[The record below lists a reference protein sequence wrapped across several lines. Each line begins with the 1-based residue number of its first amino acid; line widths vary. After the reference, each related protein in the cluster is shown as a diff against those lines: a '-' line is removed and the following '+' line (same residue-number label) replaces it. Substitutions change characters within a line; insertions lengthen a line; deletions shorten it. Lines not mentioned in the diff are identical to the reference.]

1 MKRSDLE
8 HIIRASSAITNE
20 YEFVV
25 IGSQAILGS
34 DPNPPPELTVSAEAD
49 IYPLRRPELNEKI
62 DGAIGEFSEFHTTFG
77 FYAQGVD
84 PTTAT
89 LPHGWE
95 QRLVRVP
102 DSARDTGVGYCLS
115 VVDLFLSKAV
125 AGRPKDRAFCIALLR
140 HNYLT
145 LEQTV
150 DMAKRMPAQV
160 NQRQLVATIRR
171 WAGEV

>member
-8 HIIRASSAITNE
+8 HLIRASSAITNE

-49 IYPLRRPELNEKI
+49 IYPLHRPELNEKI
-62 DGAIGEFSEFHTTFG
+62 DGAIGEFSEFHTIFG
-77 FYAQGVD
+77 SYAQGVD

-115 VVDLFLSKAV
+115 VVDLFLSKAA

-140 HNYLT
+140 HHYLT
-145 LEQTV
+145 LDQV
-150 DMAKRMPAQV
+150 IDMAKRMPAQV
-160 NQRQLVATIRR
+160 NHRQLVATIRR